1 MKLKDCR
8 ESYYY
13 NSGKASDICRKLGF
27 VGLALVWAFRVTGGG
42 KAIIP
47 VNLRW
52 AGVLLVAGLGCDFL
66 QYVVGT
72 VVWGVYHRFKEQRT
86 SKDEEFLAPRWI
98 NYPANLCF
106 VMKQIAIGL
115 AYILLVISMFGSF
128 WQ

>member
-1 MKLKDCR
+1 MKVKDCR

-13 NSGKASDICRKLGF
+13 NSGKASDICRTLGF
-27 VGLALVWAFRVTGGG
+27 AGLALIWAFRVTTVKGT
-42 KAIIP
+42 IIP
-47 VNLRW
+47 NNLRW
-52 AGVLLVAGLGCDFL
+52 SGILLVAGLGFDFL

-98 NYPANLCF
+98 NYPANSCF
-106 VMKQIAIGL
+106 VLKQITIGI

-128 WQ
+128 WK